1 MIVPH
6 LTAIPEAL
14 AALNVVEIEVLP
26 VRPLKS
32 ITMQDMDRPLLE
44 MAHNDLVLELRM
56 LMLPLLPLLKL

>member
-1 MIVPH
+1 MIVCH
-6 LTAIPEAL
+6 LVVVPGAL
-14 AALNVVEIEVLP
+14 AALGMVEIDVLP
-26 VRPLKS
+26 ARPLKS